1 MPAGSGNEELLIWE
15 RPEPPARQAPVPLS
29 RPAIVA
35 AAVAVADA
43 DGLGAVTF
51 RKLAAALEAGP
62 MRLYGY
68 LASKDELLDL
78 MVDEV
83 YGEIAADQTG
93 PDGGDWR
100 AVLRSQAHRVR
111 RAALRHEW
119 FAELLAGRP
128 HTGPRALAFLEE
140 SYAAF
145 GDDAASDDAV
155 FGDIDAVMAAV
166 GTFNAYVLG
175 AISGEIAERRAE
187 RATGMDERQWQ
198 AASGPYIMRMLAT
211 GRYPALARIVRDAT
225 HPGPSVA
232 FGIGLDSVLEG
243 IAARARRPS

>member
-1 MPAGSGNEELLIWE
+1 MPASPGDDQLLVWE
-15 RPEPPARQAPVPLS
+15 RPEPPARQAPAPLS

-35 AAVAVADA
+35 AAIAVADA
-43 DGLGAVTF
+43 DGLHAVTF
-51 RKLAAALEAGP
+51 RKMAAVLDAGP

-78 MVDEV
+78 MMDEV
-83 YGEIAADQTG
+83 YGEIAADDTG
-93 PDGGDWR
+93 PDGRDWR
-100 AVLRSQAHRVR
+100 AVLRSQAHRMR

-119 FAELLAGRP
+119 FAGLLAGRP
-128 HTGPRALAFLEE
+128 AMGPRALTFLEE

-145 GDDAASDDAV
+145 DGAAGFA
-155 FGDIDAVMAAV
+155 DIDAVMVAV
-166 GTFNAYVLG
+166 GTFTAYVIG

-198 AASGPYIMRMLAT
+198 AASGPYMMRMLAT

-225 HPGPSVA
+225 HPGPDVT
-232 FGIGLDSVLEG
+232 FGIGLESVLEG
-243 IAARARRPS
+243 IGAGGDRQNR

>member
-1 MPAGSGNEELLIWE
+1 MPAGPGDEQLLVWE
-15 RPEPPARQAPVPLS
+15 RPEPPARQAPTPLS

-35 AAVAVADA
+35 AAIAVADA
-43 DGLGAVTF
+43 DGLDAVTF
-51 RKLAAALEAGP
+51 RKIAAVLDAGP

-68 LASKDELLDL
+68 LESKDELLDL
-78 MVDEV
+78 MADEV
-83 YGEIAADQTG
+83 FGECAADDTG
-93 PDGGDWR
+93 PGGGDWR

-119 FAELLAGRP
+119 FAGLLAGRP
-128 HTGPRALAFLEE
+128 HLGPSALAFLEE

-145 GDDAASDDAV
+145 DGAAG
-155 FGDIDAVMAAV
+155 FGDIDAVMVAV
-166 GTFNAYVLG
+166 TTFNAYVIG

-198 AASGPYIMRMLAT
+198 AASGPYITRMLAT

-225 HPGPSVA
+225 HPGPDVT

-243 IAARARRPS
+243 IAMRARRPG

>member
-1 MPAGSGNEELLIWE
+1 MPPGPGAEQLLIWE
-15 RPEPPARQAPVPLS
+15 RPEPPARQAPAPLS

-35 AAVAVADA
+35 AAIAVADA
-43 DGLGAVTF
+43 DGLRAVTF
-51 RKLAAALEAGP
+51 RKLAAVLDAGP

-83 YGEIAADQTG
+83 YGEIAADGRG
-93 PDGGDWR
+93 PGTGDWR

-128 HTGPRALAFLEE
+128 AMGPRALTFLEE

-145 GDDAASDDAV
+145 DGAAG
-155 FGDIDAVMAAV
+155 FGDIDAIMAAV
-166 GTFNAYVLG
+166 ATFKAYVIG

-198 AASGPYIMRMLAT
+198 AASGPYMMRMLAT

-225 HPGPSVA
+225 HPGPDVT
-232 FGIGLDSVLEG
+232 FGTGLDSVLEG
-243 IAARARRPS
+243 IARTGDLRDTA